1 MTNATVDAIG
11 FTDQAKTERSKFLTQ
26 VLGSALT
33 ATFKAVKLTGK
44 KSAKPAQ
51 VHLSRAA

>member
-1 MTNATVDAIG
+1 MTNATIDAIG

-26 VLGSALT
+26 VLGGALR
-33 ATFKAVKLTGK
+33 ATFKAVKQAEK